1 MVRWT
6 IEVDEETAQRWQAL
20 WASRGLSPTE
30 GLLFF
35 LGLGAAYAE
44 GQAVLSG
51 VATGT
56 HSGEEVERLI
66 RRLVELEGRHAV
78 VRFRLFQCE
87 QALQRWELSHGAIE
101 TMSTGLQEV
110 VRRLREENAQLRE
123 ALRRLQGDSAAGAM
137 DPGGGAGGA

>member
-6 IEVDEETAQRWQAL
+6 IEVDEETAQRWQDL
-20 WASRGLSPTE
+20 WMSRGLSETE

-51 VATGT
+51 VAVGT
-56 HSGEEVERLI
+56 HSAEEVERLI

-87 QALQRWELSHGAIE
+87 QALQRWELRHGALE
-101 TMSTGLQEV
+101 TMSAGLQEV
-110 VRRLREENAQLRE
+110 VRRLQEENAQLRE
-123 ALRRLQGDSAAGAM
+123 ALRHLLGKPAAGTM
-137 DPGGGAGGA
+137 SPGEETGGD